1 MYVPTNPNSVERDSV
16 PCSRPFATQPNH
28 SMKPDSVP
36 CSRPFETQPNRG
48 ITLIEV
54 VVGLVLLSTLLTVIL
69 ISTGKLHRQQKAAIQ
84 KLEAVHLLDELTA
97 EFFRKG
103 FPNLDSVGP
112 IESQPDRY
120 WQVTGQPSPIAP
132 DRLISVRLSILDSSP
147 VQPQATNLLSP
158 PDPATATNR
167 RLATLEI
174 LVSRDTIGRYKK

>member
-1 MYVPTNPNSVERDSV
+1 M
-16 PCSRPFATQPNH
+16 
-28 SMKPDSVP
+28 P
-36 CSRPFETQPNRG
+36 CSRPFETPPKRG

-120 WQVTGQPSPIAP
+120 WQVTGQPSPIGP
-132 DRLISVRLSILDSSP
+132 DRLVSVRLSILGSSP
-147 VQPQATNLLSP
+147 NQSQANLRATS
-158 PDPATATNR
+158 DPSNATDR

-174 LVSRDTIGRYKK
+174 LVSRDFIGRYKK

>member
-1 MYVPTNPNSVERDSV
+1 MYALTKPNSPYSVERCAV
-16 PCSRPFATQPNH
+16 PSPRPL
-28 SMKPDSVP
+28 DI
-36 CSRPFETQPNRG
+36 RLNRG

-54 VVGLVLLSTLLTVIL
+54 VIGLVLLSTLLTVIL

-120 WQVTGQPSPIAP
+120 WQVTGQPSPIGP
-132 DRLISVRLSILDSSP
+132 DRLVSVRLSILGSSP
-147 VQPQATNLLSP
+147 NQSQANLRATS
-158 PDPATATNR
+158 DPSNATDR

-174 LVSRDTIGRYKK
+174 LVSRDSIGRYKK

>member
-1 MYVPTNPNSVERDSV
+1 MYVPTNPDSVE
-16 PCSRPFATQPNH
+16 
-28 SMKPDSVP
+28 PDSVR
-36 CSRPFETQPNRG
+36 CTRHFDTRLIRG

-69 ISTGKLHRQQKAAIQ
+69 ISTGKLHRQQKSAIQ

-103 FPNLDSVGP
+103 FPSLDSVGP
-112 IESQPDRY
+112 IDSQPDRY

-132 DRLISVRLSILDSSP
+132 DRLVSVRLSILASSP
-147 VQPQATNLLSP
+147 GQPKATNLLAT
-158 PDPATATNR
+158 PDPTTATNR

-174 LVSRDTIGRYKK
+174 LVSRDSIGRYRK

>member
-1 MYVPTNPNSVERDSV
+1 VYAPTNPNSVERDSV
-16 PCSRPFATQPNH
+16 PCSRPI
-28 SMKPDSVP
+28 
-36 CSRPFETQPNRG
+36 ETRLIRG

-103 FPNLDSVGP
+103 FPNLESNGP
-112 IESQPDRY
+112 IENQPDRY

-132 DRLISVRLSILDSSP
+132 DRLISIRLSILDASP
-147 VQPQATNLLSP
+147 DQPQATNLQASS
-158 PDPATATNR
+158 DPTTSTTR